1 MISLAGG
8 LPLQWPEPV
17 NVMFKTMATM
27 SSAGTTLLVPDCEL
41 THLRSADAFF
51 MKQIFFTCTVP
62 IIITICLSA
71 WGCIRLTCGTK
82 CCQLKKKDYK
92 NYTIL
97 SIVLMTFLCYPTL
110 VKLCLS
116 MLKCVKVGDHRY
128 LMADLQELCFSGQHL
143 QYALMLS
150 LPQFVLYILGLPILG
165 FIIVHKNKKH
175 LKRKDI
181 RMRYGLL
188 YMGYRKD
195 REWWE
200 IVIAI
205 RKIAIV
211 AIGTFGTFMG
221 VVDLQAFIA
230 LLITFLS
237 IITHLFGKPF
247 DIENETK
254 KKKGLLLHNLEFVA
268 LCVCWFT
275 FWGGLLF
282 YLGHERPDT
291 VSSETRIV
299 MTVILVLGNIVFVV
313 IASYEFVKEFIRDW
327 KHKEEV
333 KRLTLA
339 AGALAGQTSVVPIN
353 AINTLVE
360 KDEEPDGS
368 GSDEINNENQEEEE
382 EEEEDD
388 GSARFEVNTSLAVRR
403 QSISHTTSTI
413 HTALMVHDQFELHD
427 EAFRSET
434 KARQKKERRQTQN
447 RVIARLRIR
456 KTKALSKVPM
466 FKKISPEVIES
477 ILECTTYEKH
487 KAGDILCTQGD
498 VATDFYIIVSGQCDI
513 YVTAK
518 AVDGDTQL
526 PRKVGSLKDLDYFGE
541 NALLEGAKKR
551 NATVKAESEYVQVLL
566 LSRMNFELLVEGG
579 LLTADILST
588 VTKES
593 KRREELTRKS
603 FEIVDET
610 KTLEEEDCWAVLN
623 E

>member
-230 LLITFLS
+230 LNKAEKIT
-237 IITHLFGKPF
+237 I
-247 DIENETK
+247 
-254 KKKGLLLHNLEFVA
+254 
-268 LCVCWFT
+268 
-275 FWGGLLF
+275 
-282 YLGHERPDT
+282 
-291 VSSETRIV
+291 
-299 MTVILVLGNIVFVV
+299 
-313 IASYEFVKEFIRDW
+313 
-327 KHKEEV
+327 V
-333 KRLTLA
+333 KRAEAEADSKRLSGEGIAQQRLA
-339 AGALAGQTSVVPIN
+339 I
-353 AINTLVE
+353 
-360 KDEEPDGS
+360 
-368 GSDEINNENQEEEE
+368 
-382 EEEEDD
+382 
-388 GSARFEVNTSLAVRR
+388 VRG
-403 QSISHTTSTI
+403 
-413 HTALMVHDQFELHD
+413 F
-427 EAFRSET
+427 
-434 KARQKKERRQTQN
+434 
-447 RVIARLRIR
+447 
-456 KTKALSKVPM
+456 
-466 FKKISPEVIES
+466 
-477 ILECTTYEKH
+477 
-487 KAGDILCTQGD
+487 
-498 VATDFYIIVSGQCDI
+498 
-513 YVTAK
+513 
-518 AVDGDTQL
+518 
-526 PRKVGSLKDLDYFGE
+526 
-541 NALLEGAKKR
+541 
-551 NATVKAESEYVQVLL
+551 
-566 LSRMNFELLVEGG
+566 
-579 LLTADILST
+579 
-588 VTKES
+588 KES
-593 KRREELTRKS
+593 VEDFQQALQEVDPQEIMQFVLMTQYFDTLTSIGSNSTNNTIMVPHTPGGMKD
-603 FEIVDET
+603 FQQQIIDATIIGKKLAKDKEVE
-610 KTLEEEDCWAVLN
+610 
-623 E
+623 